1 MFKALIAGAV
11 AIGLIVAPT
20 AASAM
25 STQDK
30 TMSTKHKTHKVH
42 HAQKKTKMAPGT
54 TTGMS
59 SGATTGQSSTG
70 AKAKT
75 GY

>member
-1 MFKALIAGAV
+1 MFKTLIAGTV
-11 AIGLIVAPT
+11 AIGLVAAPT
-20 AASAM
+20 VAGAM

-30 TMSTKHKTHKVH
+30 TTSTHHKTHKVH
-42 HAQKKTKMAPGT
+42 HAQKKMMAPGT

-59 SGATTGQSSTG
+59 SGTTTGQSPG